1 MDCLVLFIKVYKSS
15 GNIVLPVNS
24 IFSPNARKYRTEKCC
39 SMTIANQIKA
49 NQVTS
54 FYIDVNIGGRNWV
67 NKHRKIRTKSIFCV
81 SPFFLPSKYEG
92 N

>member
-1 MDCLVLFIKVYKSS
+1 
-15 GNIVLPVNS
+15 
-24 IFSPNARKYRTEKCC
+24 
-39 SMTIANQIKA
+39 MTIANQIKA